1 MGFQNGMKLKWLMN
15 DKKEWGFETPAEMRL
30 CLQIIWTVQ
39 IEETFKKK
47 FLKISSSRCVKTALP
62 CTGTQMYTRP
72 AGEVKIPENS
82 SEHEIFEHPNLLCI
96 VKQAVS
102 SPLHSSQ
109 TKILCKYFLLGQ
121 VLIFRPQER
130 LLQLYLLQRV
140 HGHLDGGQGD
150 PAEGCP
156 VHKVKQDFQ
165 TCLLKISNIIVE
177 RSNPHNFTFD
187 YFSLYH
193 YFIFR

>member
-1 MGFQNGMKLKWLMN
+1 MKYGYPTFSKVKNL
-15 DKKEWGFETPAEMRL
+15 TPHF
-30 CLQIIWTVQ
+30 LQTKS
-39 IEETFKKK
+39 E
-47 FLKISSSRCVKTALP
+47 LLNISTL
-62 CTGTQMYTRP
+62 
-72 AGEVKIPENS
+72 
-82 SEHEIFEHPNLLCI
+82 
-96 VKQAVS
+96 
-102 SPLHSSQ
+102 SSQ

-121 VLIFRPQER
+121 VLIFHPQER

-193 YFIFR
+193 YFIVDKLWFLFLVISLFSSHSKTIPLYRTVPTFIT

>member
-1 MGFQNGMKLKWLMN
+1 M
-15 DKKEWGFETPAEMRL
+15 
-30 CLQIIWTVQ
+30 
-39 IEETFKKK
+39 
-47 FLKISSSRCVKTALP
+47 KTALP

-72 AGEVKIPENS
+72 AGEVKMIENS
-82 SEHEIFEHPNLLCI
+82 SELEIEFFQHPNLLCI

-156 VHKVKQDFQ
+156 VHKVKQDFVDFKHH
-165 TCLLKISNIIVE
+165 C
-177 RSNPHNFTFD
+177 
-187 YFSLYH
+187 
-193 YFIFR
+193 

>member
-1 MGFQNGMKLKWLMN
+1 MCEDCFALYRDTDVYSACRWSKNSWEQFRTRN
-15 DKKEWGFETPAEMRL
+15 
-30 CLQIIWTVQ
+30 
-39 IEETFKKK
+39 IEF
-47 FLKISSSRCVKTALP
+47 
-62 CTGTQMYTRP
+62 
-72 AGEVKIPENS
+72 
-82 SEHEIFEHPNLLCI
+82 FEHPNLLCI
-96 VKQAVS
+96 VLRAVS
-102 SPLHSSQ
+102 GPLHSSQ

-193 YFIFR
+193 YFIVDKLWFLFLVISLCSSHSKTIPLYRTVPTFIT